1 MSGQGFLLKYI
12 RNSERVLAE
21 LKIRHIA
28 EAPSQEQI
36 AEVVEYAKRY
46 LSDAE
51 YYGEKQQYETGLVSV
66 AYCEGLLDALR
77 LLKLVDFT
85 WPEIKEEKTGRGNEK
100 SF

>member
-1 MSGQGFLLKYI
+1 MSSHALLSKYI
-12 RNSERVLAE
+12 RNSEKVFVE
-21 LKIRHIA
+21 VKIRQGA
-28 EAPSQEQI
+28 ETPSQEQI

-46 LSDAE
+46 LSDAK
-51 YYGEKQQYETGLVSV
+51 YYGEKQQYETGLVSI

>member
-1 MSGQGFLLKYI
+1 MSSQALLTKYI
-12 RNSERVLAE
+12 KNSEKVFAE
-21 LKIRHIA
+21 VKISQSA
-28 EAPSQEQI
+28 ESVGQEHV

-46 LSDAE
+46 LSDAK

-85 WPEIKEEKTGRGNEK
+85 WPEAKEKK
-100 SF
+100 

>member
-1 MSGQGFLLKYI
+1 MSSQALLTKYI
-12 RNSERVLAE
+12 RNSEKVFAE
-21 LKIRHIA
+21 VKMSQSA
-28 EAPSQEQI
+28 ESLGQEHV

-46 LSDAE
+46 LSDAK

-85 WPEIKEEKTGRGNEK
+85 WPEAKEKT
-100 SF
+100 